1 MPGSAALGWRE
12 SSLPSDA
19 RSRSM
24 NTPLSFGLS
33 FLLILVRLP
42 VAPLAAEEPAPL
54 PTIAKRAAERAAGR
68 ASAGEKPSE
77 KKPRK
82 ARVGLADNQ
91 ALVGSFV
98 EESLTVHTRY
108 GVLTV
113 PVAEVVQIHFRP
125 RLDAESAAKFEKLVA
140 RIARGKDGSERILER
155 LRRLG
160 VRAYHELVKAKETA
174 DDAVGAQ
181 LEPLIDEIRS
191 RDGAYLEEFDE
202 VVTERFTLRGLI
214 GEPTF
219 RFECLAATLEIP
231 CAEIVHV
238 TFRELEVR
246 KTWKVTPQHM
256 ETRGFLDT
264 KHALRKGQRISLS
277 ASGSMVVDGKTFG
290 PGGISNHTWNG
301 RRLGCLQ
308 WRVGGGAWKIL
319 NSSFEGKAD
328 QKGTLQLSVHV
339 HNTGGSGEF
348 KVSLKTKKRK

>member
-1 MPGSAALGWRE
+1 
-12 SSLPSDA
+12 
-19 RSRSM
+19 M
-24 NTPLSFGLS
+24 NTRLSFGLS
-33 FLLILVRLP
+33 ILLILRLP
-42 VAPLAAEEPAPL
+42 VTPLAAEEPA
-54 PTIAKRAAERAAGR
+54 TIAKRAAEK
-68 ASAGEKPSE
+68 ASAGEKPSEE

-108 GVLTV
+108 GVLNV

-125 RLDAESAAKFEKLVA
+125 RLDAESAAKLQKLVA
-140 RIARGKDGSERILER
+140 RIAAGEDGSERILER

-181 LEPLIDEIRS
+181 LEPLIDESRS

-214 GEPTF
+214 VQPTL
-219 RFECLAATLEIP
+219 RFQCLAATLEIP

-264 KHALRKGQRISLS
+264 KHALRKGQKINLS
-277 ASGSMVVDGKTFG
+277 ASGSMVFNGQTFG

-308 WRVGGGAWKIL
+308 WRVGGGAWKVL
-319 NSSFEGKAD
+319 NSNFEGKAD